1 MRLRPAL
8 LVLPIVLCHSAF
20 ARADTPARIALTA
33 NAPLVSVSPRPAGR
47 HFVDLPE
54 LEFSF
59 DIDAQCSA
67 DWVAESLFLN
77 IADTRLSF
85 NREQLAGNQH
95 DRIVLRVSERQLA
108 PIAVHDFCA
117 TESIDAIAGDDPASS
132 HLPTEESGRFDAREL
147 TISAALS
154 AHASLRCAS
163 EGEQRVAYVSQPLDL
178 TLTCE
183 ETDLAGGAD

>member
-1 MRLRPAL
+1 MKLRHVL
-8 LVLPIVLCHSAF
+8 LGLPMSLCQSAF
-20 ARADTPARIALTA
+20 SEADTQARIELTA

-47 HFVDLPE
+47 HFVNLPE

-59 DIDAQCSA
+59 SIDARCSE

-77 IADTRLSF
+77 IADTRLTF
-85 NREQLAGNQH
+85 NKEQLAGNEH

-117 TESIDAIAGDDPASS
+117 TENADGGPAAGSNTPGGSY
-132 HLPTEESGRFDAREL
+132 RFNVREL
-147 TISAALS
+147 TVSAALS

-163 EGEQRVAYVSQPLDL
+163 DDQQRVTYVSQPLDL
-178 TLTCE
+178 TLSCGDTNPPE
-183 ETDLAGGAD
+183 VAD

>member
-1 MRLRPAL
+1 MRPCHAL
-8 LVLPIVLCHSAF
+8 LVLPFVLCQSALTE
-20 ARADTPARIALTA
+20 ADTQPRIALNA

-47 HFVDLPE
+47 HLVDLPE

-59 DIDAQCSA
+59 DIDAQCS
-67 DWVAESLFLN
+67 DEWVAESLFLN
-77 IADTRLSF
+77 VADTRLTF
-85 NREQLAGNQH
+85 NTEQLAGSEH

-117 TESIDAIAGDDPASS
+117 TESVDRIAGGGASGS
-132 HLPTEESGRFDAREL
+132 SPTEGPVLLDVMEV

-163 EGEQRVAYVSQPLDL
+163 DGQHRVAYVSQPLDL
-178 TLTCE
+178 TLACE
-183 ETDLAGGAD
+183 DTGPSEVAD